1 MGFLLLCWGVVALD
15 KNKAIFLIYL
25 LDKPSVFS
33 YSASMFIREV
43 KKANGHVSIRVVRS
57 RREGK
62 KVRQETIGCVGHCHQ
77 NDKEKIALF
86 YKIGRKVIQDLKG
99 KDQFSLFEEDSKR
112 DSKGDSTR
120 EKKRDFYPGDMV
132 HAPSL
137 KEESR
142 QVVGISDIF
151 GKVYDDLGLSSCFN
165 EGYKHREAS
174 QLLKEMVLHR
184 LKSPMSKRGSVLDI
198 SRRSAGV
205 QSIPL
210 DRVYRM
216 MDKVYKNS
224 EVLKGKLTE
233 RTLSLFKERID
244 VVFFDVTTLYFES
257 FIEDNLRSCGF
268 SKDNKIKETQVVL
281 SLMTTKG
288 GLPIGYELF
297 SGNTFEGNTLLQTI
311 DNISKSYDIRDV
323 FLVADRGMFS
333 KKNLF
338 EMDKRKVQFIAGAR
352 LKSMK
357 KSLKDR
363 VLSEAP
369 AFSKR
374 GDFRKV
380 RSWTGEYEWEGFRL
394 IVRYDRERADK
405 DRRDR
410 EKLLAKIKEKMKG
423 GRVRVKDL
431 VKNTGLKKYL
441 ELKQKGWAVLNE
453 DKIQA
458 ERLWDGF
465 SAVAVNNKKETAH
478 NILEKYKNLW
488 QIESAF
494 RMNKHDLKMRPI
506 YHWTPR
512 RIKAH
517 VLICFI
523 AYGLTVFVRHVLK
536 SKNINLS
543 FEVIKQELSLVQI
556 SYIEDT
562 STGKKFFLPSTI
574 NKTQKNIYKAFN
586 KTFPRT
592 IKFMS

>member
-1 MGFLLLCWGVVALD
+1 M
-15 KNKAIFLIYL
+15 Y
-25 LDKPSVFS
+25 
-33 YSASMFIREV
+33 IREV
-43 KKANGHVSIRVVRS
+43 KKPNGHVSVRVVRS
-57 RREGK
+57 WRDGK
-62 KVRQETIGCVGHCHQ
+62 KVKQETLCCVGHCHQ
-77 NDKEKIALF
+77 SNKEKIALF
-86 YKIGRKVIQDLKG
+86 YETGRKVIRDIKE
-99 KDQFSLFEEDSKR
+99 KDQFSLFRGDSKP
-112 DSKGDSTR
+112 DLVR
-120 EKKRDFYPGDMV
+120 EKARDKARGFHPGDMV

-151 GKVYDDLGLSSCFN
+151 GKVYDELGLLSCFSR
-165 EGYKHREAS
+165 GYKHKEAS
-174 QLLKEMVLHR
+174 ALLKEMVLHR
-184 LKSPMSKRGSVLDI
+184 VRSPMSKRGSVLDI
-198 SRRSAGV
+198 SRKSAGAH
-205 QSIPL
+205 SIPL

-216 MDKVYKNS
+216 MDKVYKS
-224 EVLKGKLTE
+224 EEALKGRITE

-257 FIEDNLRSCGF
+257 FTEDDLRSCGF

-288 GLPIGYELF
+288 GLPVGYELF
-297 SGNTFEGNTLLQTI
+297 SGNTFEGNTLIKTI
-311 DNISKSYDIRDV
+311 DNISKSYNVRDV

-333 KKNLF
+333 KRNLF

-357 KSLKDR
+357 KSLKER

-374 GDFRKV
+374 GGFRKV
-380 RSWTGEYEWEGFRL
+380 QSWTGEYEWEGFRL

-405 DRRDR
+405 DRRERD
-410 EKLLAKIKEKMKG
+410 KFLTKIKEKMRG
-423 GRVRVKDL
+423 GRVRVRDL

-441 ELKQKGWAVLNE
+441 EVKQRGWAVLNE
-453 DKIQA
+453 DKIEA

-465 SAVAVNNKKETAH
+465 SAVVSNNKKETA
-478 NILEKYKNLW
+478 NNLLEKYKNLW

-494 RMNKHDLKMRPI
+494 RLNKHDLKMRPV
-506 YHWTPR
+506 YHWTPK

-523 AYGLTVFVRHVLK
+523 AYALAVYVRQKLK

-556 SYIEDT
+556 SCIEDT
-562 STGKKFFLPSTI
+562 STGRKFFLPSTI

-586 KTFPRT
+586 KTFPQT
-592 IKFMS
+592 IQFMP

>member
-77 NDKEKIALF
+77 SDKEKIALF
-86 YKIGRKVIQDLKG
+86 YKIGRKVIRDLKE
-99 KDQFSLFEEDSKR
+99 KDQSPLFKEESKE
-112 DSKGDSTR
+112 DPAR
-120 EKKRDFYPGDMV
+120 EKARSFYPGDMV

-151 GKVYDDLGLSSCFN
+151 GKVYDELGLSSCFN

-174 QLLKEMVLHR
+174 QLLKDMVLHR

-205 QSIPL
+205 HSIPL

-224 EVLKGKLTE
+224 EILKGKLTE

-257 FIEDNLRSCGF
+257 FMEDDLRSCGF

-357 KSLKDR
+357 KSLKER

-380 RSWTGEYEWEGFRL
+380 RGWTGEYEWEGFRL
-394 IVRYDRERADK
+394 IVRYDRARADK
-405 DRRDR
+405 DRKER
-410 EKLLAKIKEKMKG
+410 EKLLVKIKEKMKG

-494 RMNKHDLKMRPI
+494 RMNKHNLKMRPI

-543 FEVIKQELSLVQI
+543 FEVVKEELSLVQI
-556 SYIEDT
+556 SCVEDT

-574 NKTQKNIYKAFN
+574 NETQKNIYKAFN

-592 IKFMS
+592 IKFIS